1 MTSMT
6 EKTRLFHEI
15 DRALMREEQPSKEL
29 EIISRD
35 KVFREYP
42 FQMLEKLKHTGQSQ
56 RHHPEGSVWNH
67 TMLVADEAAKRR
79 KLSKDESVFMWAA
92 LLHDIGKPATTR
104 ERGGRFTAYGHDE
117 LGADLAGECLRKF
130 GCDERVVAKVSALI
144 RWHMQILFVVKE
156 MRFSD
161 MEGMKRE
168 TDVEE
173 VALLGLCDRLGRL
186 GVNRAEEERN
196 IVQFLQ
202 KCGVS
207 ET

>member
-29 EIISRD
+29 ENISRD
-35 KVFREYP
+35 TVFREYP
-42 FQMLEKLKHTGQSQ
+42 FQLLEKLKHTGQSQ

-104 ERGGRFTAYGHDE
+104 ERGGRFTAYGHDDWE
-117 LGADLAGECLRKF
+117 LTLRGSFCGSWVRRALCREGKRPDPLAYADLVR
-130 GCDERVVAKVSALI
+130 R
-144 RWHMQILFVVKE
+144 
-156 MRFSD
+156 
-161 MEGMKRE
+161 EGN
-168 TDVEE
+168 
-173 VALLGLCDRLGRL
+173 A
-186 GVNRAEEERN
+186 
-196 IVQFLQ
+196 FF
-202 KCGVS
+202 
-207 ET
+207 